1 MYICVIRHGETDWNV
16 IGKLQGREDVPLNQ
30 NGVSQAERCA
40 LSLLKWKW
48 KAIITSPLL
57 RASQTAEIIA
67 RTLNTQEIYEDIDL
81 IERDYGEASGLT
93 VEERVVRFP
102 DSHYTGIEDWT
113 ILRDRVYRSLLRSAD
128 RFSPDNIIVV
138 SHGSAI
144 NSILAELSNHE
155 IGTGKT
161 RLKNTC
167 INVLECKNRSFT
179 VAFYNKTA
187 DEIQEYVSSDK
198 AKISLLRTKSNFKI
212 TDDFN
217 GSASLSG

>member
-16 IGKLQGREDVPLNQ
+16 LGKLQGREDIPLNQ
-30 NGVSQAERCA
+30 NGASQAERCA
-40 LSLLKWKW
+40 LSLLDYKW

-57 RASQTAEIIA
+57 RASQTAVIIA
-67 RTLNTQEIYEDIDL
+67 RTLNIQEIYEDADL
-81 IERDYGEASGLT
+81 LERDYGEASGLT
-93 VEERVVRFP
+93 VKERAVRFP
-102 DSHYTGIEDWT
+102 DGLNKGMEDWAA
-113 ILRDRVYRSLLRSAD
+113 LRDRVYSSLLRSAD

-167 INVLECKNRSFT
+167 VSLLEYKKPTFT
-179 VAFYNKTA
+179 ILFYNKTA
-187 DEIQEYVSSDK
+187 DEINV
-198 AKISLLRTKSNFKI
+198 R
-212 TDDFN
+212 
-217 GSASLSG
+217 

>member
-16 IGKLQGREDVPLNQ
+16 MGKLQGREDVPLNQ
-30 NGVSQAERCA
+30 NGVFQVERCA
-40 LSLLKWKW
+40 LSLLNWKW
-48 KAIITSPLL
+48 KAIITSPLS

-67 RTLNTQEIYEDIDL
+67 RTLNIQEIYEDIDL

-93 VEERVVRFP
+93 VEERAVQFP
-102 DSHYTGIEDWT
+102 DDHYTGIEDWT
-113 ILRDRVYRSLLRSAD
+113 ALRDRVYGSLLRNAD
-128 RFSPDNIIVV
+128 RFSSDNIIVV

-167 INVLECKNRSFT
+167 INLLEYQNPSFIL
-179 VAFYNKTA
+179 VFYNKTA
-187 DEIQEYVSSDK
+187 DEIE
-198 AKISLLRTKSNFKI
+198 R
-212 TDDFN
+212 
-217 GSASLSG
+217 SGTSCWG